1 MYTYF
6 VTNFDWRLVLLI
18 RCCHGPCSSPRWQNR
33 QCGPWTFAL
42 GSSSSLNS
50 CKDQFSPRTLA
61 LRFNFILYPSWTS
74 ALACQLNQSC
84 LRHMLKFHVARA
96 IGLTKFWLTH
106 EVQEHADRN
115 DHHRQL
121 LCANRSD
128 RLNGPVRP
136 VLQGRLQK
144 SKTTSSGGTHR
155 S

>member
-18 RCCHGPCSSPRWQNR
+18 WCCHGPCSSPRWQNR

-106 EVQEHADRN
+106 ESARTRRSQRSSPAAPL
-115 DHHRQL
+115 RQL
-121 LCANRSD
+121 
-128 RLNGPVRP
+128 VRP
-136 VLQGRLQK
+136 VERTRQTG
-144 SKTTSSGGTHR
+144 SSGKTAKI
-155 S
+155 